1 MNVIKTNLHNKMEDE
16 FLTDTIMLFIES
28 NIAATIS
35 TDSIIDDFED
45 FVSLSLL
52 NVC

>member
-16 FLTDTIMLFIES
+16 FLTGIMIFIEGD
-28 NIAATIS
+28 IVATIS
-35 TDSIIDDFED
+35 IDSIIDNFED

>member
-16 FLTDTIMLFIES
+16 FLTGIMMLFIEGD
-28 NIAATIS
+28 IVATIS
-35 TDSIIDDFED
+35 IDSIIDNFED